1 MRSMTEGEKRRKNML
16 NSLLIFGSSYNK
28 SKKVSIL
35 SFLLMIANVLFV
47 QYGKMGIN
55 FVIINL
61 LLMSVITFGIRLINN
76 NKANATLSVFSI
88 LVWSICI
95 DIVTYFMYSKFT
107 GGLSLPMYVLNGIL
121 FNIRY
126 VFFNAAVL
134 CGIKVIEKLVNKKIV
149 LEKVIK

>member
-1 MRSMTEGEKRRKNML
+1 ML

-28 SKKVSIL
+28 SKKISIL

-55 FVIINL
+55 FVLINL
-61 LLMSVITFGIRLINN
+61 LLMTTITFGIRLISN
-76 NKANATLSVFSI
+76 NKVNATLSVLSI
-88 LVWSICI
+88 LIWSVCI
-95 DIVTYFMYSKFT
+95 DIVTYFMYSKFA

-134 CGIKVIEKLVNKKIV
+134 CGIKCIEVIAKKV
-149 LEKVIK
+149 QVKQNV

>member
-1 MRSMTEGEKRRKNML
+1 ML

-28 SKKVSIL
+28 SKKISIL
-35 SFLLMIANVLFV
+35 SFLFMIANVLFV
-47 QYGKMGIN
+47 QYGKMGIE

-61 LLMSVITFGIRLINN
+61 LLMTTITFGIRLISN
-76 NKANATLSVFSI
+76 NKVNATLSVLSI
-88 LVWSICI
+88 LIWSICI

-134 CGIKVIEKLVNKKIV
+134 CGIKVIEKLVDTI
-149 LEKVIK
+149 KVKTHSF

>member
-1 MRSMTEGEKRRKNML
+1 ML

-28 SKKVSIL
+28 SKKISIL

-47 QYGKMGIN
+47 QYGKMGIE

-61 LLMSVITFGIRLINN
+61 LLMTTITFGIRLINN
-76 NKANATLSVFSI
+76 KLNTTLSVFSVLI
-88 LVWSICI
+88 WSVCI
-95 DIVTYFMYSKFT
+95 DIVCYFMYSKFA

-126 VFFNAAVL
+126 VFFNASVL
-134 CGIKVIEKLVNKKIV
+134 CGIKVIEKLVYKKMV
-149 LEKVIK
+149 LGKE